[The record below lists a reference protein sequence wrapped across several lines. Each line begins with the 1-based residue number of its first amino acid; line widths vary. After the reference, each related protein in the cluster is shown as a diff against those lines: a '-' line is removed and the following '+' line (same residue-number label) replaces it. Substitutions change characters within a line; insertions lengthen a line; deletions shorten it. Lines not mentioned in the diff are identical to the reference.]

1 MTITLK
7 NVTPELHLALKER
20 AASSKRSLNQEVL
33 YCLESTVKITQRDAR
48 AILNQV
54 RKIRERSKGPEL
66 TNEWILNGI
75 EEGRP

>member
-7 NVTPELHLALKER
+7 NVTIELHLALKAR

-33 YCLESTVKITQRDAR
+33 YCLESIVETSRKDSKE
-48 AILNQV
+48 ILDQV
-54 RKIRERSKGPEL
+54 RMIRERSKGPEL
-66 TNEWILNGI
+66 TREWILKGI

>member
-33 YCLESTVKITQRDAR
+33 YCLESTVKTTQRDAKE
-48 AILNQV
+48 ILDQV

-66 TNEWILNGI
+66 TQEWILKGI
-75 EEGRP
+75 VEGRT